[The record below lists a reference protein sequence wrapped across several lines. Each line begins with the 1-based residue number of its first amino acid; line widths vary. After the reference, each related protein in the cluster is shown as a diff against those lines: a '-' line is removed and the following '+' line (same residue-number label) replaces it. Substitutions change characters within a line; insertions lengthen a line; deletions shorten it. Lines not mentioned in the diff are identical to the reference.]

1 MSLLKRLKRRH
12 SQWDKSLSMCL
23 RHRILTP
30 LGSAPAYLSATQVQ
44 GSLIFTYCSTHMTL
58 CTPDSFHILSPP
70 LSACSFW
77 LSRAL
82 ALVSNKSK
90 LPFKTFFY
98 FYDSSK
104 NSVWGGHASSAI
116 LLEQDCF
123 ASIPV
128 FPLSLILS
136 VPPKLPYCPQWRQT
150 HDPYALAAVT
160 STFYHILL
168 FSLLFHDP
176 QILKLRW
183 PCR

>member
-12 SQWDKSLSMCL
+12 SHWDKSLSMCL

-30 LGSAPAYLSATQVQ
+30 LASAPAYLSARQVQ

-70 LSACSFW
+70 LSVCSFW

-123 ASIPV
+123 ASIRV
-128 FPLSLILS
+128 FPLHNSLCTSQVAL
-136 VPPKLPYCPQWRQT
+136 LPT
-150 HDPYALAAVT
+150 VA
-160 STFYHILL
+160 SN
-168 FSLLFHDP
+168 S
-176 QILKLRW
+176 
-183 PCR
+183 